1 MLIGE
6 VSKHSGVS
14 ARMLRHYDSV
24 GLVSSTG
31 RFQSGYRQYSAEDVR
46 RLFHVEAG
54 TRSGRRAAVASGR
67 VVTNRLSRRRPS
79 PLVVTAPGTEL
90 RGVDSRLGRGSIL
103 LVGCGGFEI
112 TDGVESSQRREGH
125 PADRCEQA
133 NAADDKPRPRPQQ
146 FPREPAGGCSDGDRT
161 VGDPTDTCIDAAQA
175 LSWRSELAHGEG
187 NAAGRRRAHAV
198 EKPQGRQ
205 APHRQSPRA
214 SWADDGQLA
223 RARQSRAVRK
233 TSARPVL
240 NRGSIHGTSDA
251 PSSAPTAPTVSDSP
265 RPAAPIASSLTA

>member
-79 PLVVTAPGTEL
+79 SLVVTAPGTEL

-103 LVGCGGFEI
+103 LVGCGGSRSPM
-112 TDGVESSQRREGH
+112 ESSR
-125 PADRCEQA
+125 A
-133 NAADDKPRPRPQQ
+133 NGERATQPIVASRPTP
-146 FPREPAGGCSDGDRT
+146 
-161 VGDPTDTCIDAAQA
+161 PTT
-175 LSWRSELAHGEG
+175 
-187 NAAGRRRAHAV
+187 
-198 EKPQGRQ
+198 
-205 APHRQSPRA
+205 SPVLVPSSSRA
-214 SWADDGQLA
+214 S
-223 RARQSRAVRK
+223 
-233 TSARPVL
+233 P
-240 NRGSIHGTSDA
+240 
-251 PSSAPTAPTVSDSP
+251 
-265 RPAAPIASSLTA
+265 PAAAPMAIAP